1 MTLIFTPNVS
11 KRWQVSLVLVS
22 SVLQTQH
29 IEDGYPAPL
38 TVHLQTLSLF
48 FAPPTA
54 TDGKVDDSS
63 LENLDVWIIEIQTSQ
78 TDPRRLLITDCGAQ
92 FISLGPRTVGV
103 TAGSPRSISASWMWI
118 QSDHHHCHHCST
130 SARSEWSFIAE
141 IIEWSKPIVAFIWE
155 MCSLIWPRFPP
166 CAL

>member
-11 KRWQVSLVLVS
+11 KRLQVSLVLIS

-29 IEDGYPAPL
+29 TYK
-38 TVHLQTLSLF
+38 
-48 FAPPTA
+48 PTA

-63 LENLDVWIIEIQTSQ
+63 LENLDVCIIEIQTSQ

-103 TAGSPRSISASWMWI
+103 CAGSPRSISAGWMWI
-118 QSDHHHCHHCST
+118 HSHHHHCHHCST
-130 SARSEWSFIAE
+130 SARSEWSFIGE
-141 IIEWSKPIVAFIWE
+141 RSLSGQSQSWHSFGRCVHWSDPGSPLV
-155 MCSLIWPRFPP
+155 RFKVQ
-166 CAL
+166 

>member
-1 MTLIFTPNVS
+1 M
-11 KRWQVSLVLVS
+11 SLVLVS

-29 IEDGYPAPL
+29 IEDGCPAPL

-103 TAGSPRSISASWMWI
+103 TAGLLDRYPPAGCGSNGIIIIVIIAALQQEVNGVSLQRSLSGQSQSWL
-118 QSDHHHCHHCST
+118 
-130 SARSEWSFIAE
+130 SFGRC
-141 IIEWSKPIVAFIWE
+141 VH
-155 MCSLIWPRFPP
+155 
-166 CAL
+166 